1 MVIAG
6 CLNQAR
12 NIFVKFDEIL
22 DGPAPVKLVVHT
34 HEAIRQVLASQDC
47 QDFMG
52 RMSDDGKDALASGD
66 EFLRRII
73 EAVSPIIPITLR
85 NKSLDGVYFRTALQ
99 FIAAAEFMFAQF
111 ESDVRIKANP
121 AGVVGMCNSMHAEMK
136 RAAMYND
143 ALKPV
148 DEFIRDIKA
157 QYQTSLGLGS
167 SFTRDSSIQGGGRGR
182 RRRGR
187 GYYRNRYQGQNF
199 SGGQGRTQL
208 QESAGYSAA
217 RFSGPSGHT
226 GYGRA
231 QPMNNGAG
239 LIRNNNACYDY
250 QAGNCTRGRMC
261 RFSH

>member
-1 MVIAG
+1 MG
-6 CLNQAR
+6 QRLQ
-12 NIFVKFDEIL
+12 
-22 DGPAPVKLVVHT
+22 LVVQT
-34 HEAIRQVLASQDC
+34 HKAIRQLLASQDC
-47 QDFMG
+47 QEFMG
-52 RMSDDGKDALASGD
+52 KMSEHGKEALASGD

-99 FIAAAEFMFAQF
+99 LIAAAEFMFAQF

-143 ALKPV
+143 ALRPV
-148 DEFIRDIKA
+148 DEFIKDMKA

-167 SFTRDSSIQGGGRGR
+167 SFARDASIQGGGRGR

-199 SGGQGRTQL
+199 SRGLGRTQS
-208 QESAGYSAA
+208 QEFAGYSAP
-217 RFSGPSGHT
+217 RFGGPRGHT

-231 QPMNNGAG
+231 QPLSNTGP
-239 LIRNNNACYDY
+239 IRNGDICYDY
-250 QAGNCTRGRMC
+250 QAGNCTRGRTC